1 MDVEEE
7 KKKIG
12 VFLNAGIIILSG
24 VLFFALGIRFIP
36 EAVSVSSNSGGR
48 ELPIY
53 CVDTEENKVALS
65 FDAAWAE
72 GCLMEQKNTIK
83 S

>member
-12 VFLNAGIIILSG
+12 VFLKAGIIILSG
-24 VLFFALGIRFIP
+24 VLLIASGIQFIP
-36 EAVSVSSNSGGR
+36 DVISVSSTSNGR

-53 CVDTEENKVALS
+53 CVNREDNKVALS
-65 FDAAWAE
+65 FDAAWGNGRMRKE
-72 GCLMEQKNTIK
+72 LHEM
-83 S
+83 